1 MDNSLFKDIS
11 GLSNMTA
18 EYTSEGWTR
27 LFNCYSIGEE
37 RLNVILK
44 QDILKREK
52 QVATDRRAKNIGHHT
67 IANMKKSNNNTRGRG
82 RGRVQ
87 NKERER
93 HELPSNIFTT
103 QSSNSNTF
111 VFNESQHSFSMPSNP
126 NNSFDQNINHLNNNL
141 QNIHLNSGVFSQSN
155 PNAEIPNIQAIH
167 SPSDPIENPRPA
179 KRTKRTTNTQELS
192 FLEPLVNNTSEE
204 NTNNAIQQLNNW
216 NIANNHTENIWD
228 RQRVMKWIQTRT
240 RNDRLAREKRERNN

>member
-11 GLSNMTA
+11 GLSNMIA

-52 QVATDRRAKNIGHHT
+52 RVATGRRAKNIGHHT

-93 HELPSNIFTT
+93 H
-103 QSSNSNTF
+103 NTKKYITSEMAKAKEKQYQYLI
-111 VFNESQHSFSMPSNP
+111 NKSKEGMASMPCSVALRDY
-126 NNSFDQNINHLNNNL
+126 DQGGNHSLNVNNL
-141 QNIHLNSGVFSQSN
+141 SGRSSCRN
-155 PNAEIPNIQAIH
+155 Y
-167 SPSDPIENPRPA
+167 
-179 KRTKRTTNTQELS
+179 
-192 FLEPLVNNTSEE
+192 PL
-204 NTNNAIQQLNNW
+204 
-216 NIANNHTENIWD
+216 
-228 RQRVMKWIQTRT
+228 
-240 RNDRLAREKRERNN
+240 